1 MFSLDKDIIK
11 RLLDDTLPSYQAT
24 CNETMNL
31 GFGFLFYSITRTIRP
46 QKTIVIG
53 SKAGFSVL
61 CFALGLKDNEGHTI
75 KSVNCYDTELEFPAH
90 SPILHFIDPSYS
102 IEKGHKNHW
111 YGIGFWDNEE
121 KVRSYWE
128 SYQVSEFIKHFKL
141 TSQEYLKEAPCLS
154 EVDLLYIDG
163 DHSYEGIL
171 HDFNEYHK
179 ILKKDAV
186 IIAHDVDPALKDF
199 DPETGGYQALSDL
212 DRSKFEVFRL
222 PIYPGLAIVKKI

>member
-11 RLLDDTLPSYQAT
+11 KLLDETLPSYQAT
-24 CNETMNL
+24 CKDTYNL
-31 GFGFLFYSITRTIRP
+31 GFGFMFYSIARTMRP

-61 CFALGLKDNEGHTI
+61 CFALALKDNEGHTI
-75 KSVNCYDTELEFPAH
+75 RIVNCYDTELQ
-90 SPILHFIDPSYS
+90 SPNEKSTLHFIDPSYS
-102 IEKGHKNHW
+102 SDKGDKSHW
-111 YGIGFWDNEE
+111 YGIGFWDDAE
-121 KVRSYWE
+121 KVKSHWKKFG
-128 SYQVSEFIKHFKL
+128 VADFIEHYKL
-141 TSQEYLKEAPCLS
+141 TSQEYLKDKNCLS

-179 ILKKDAV
+179 ILKKDAI

-199 DPETGGYQALSDL
+199 DSETGGYQALCDL

-222 PIYPGLAIVKKI
+222 PIYPGLAIVKKL